1 MAFLKIENLTVNYGN
16 IKALKGIDIEVEK
29 NEIVTLIGS
38 NGAGKT
44 TTMNTIAGL
53 KRSSGG
59 RIMFDGEDI
68 TQMGTPQ
75 IVKKGLTLSPEGR
88 QVFPKLSVFEN
99 IELGAYTRS
108 KKERDEMLEVVYD
121 LFPKLKERRSQSAG
135 TLSGGEQQMLAVGR
149 ALMCKPKLLMLDE
162 PSLGLA
168 PLIVKEIFDLI
179 VKINKL
185 GTTILLVEQNARMAL
200 AISQRGYVLETG
212 KIILKA
218 DADYLLN
225 SEEVKN
231 AYLGGV

>member
-1 MAFLKIENLTVNYGN
+1 MKIENLTVNYGN

-108 KKERDEMLEVVYD
+108 KKREMKCWKWCMTC
-121 LFPKLKERRSQSAG
+121 FQS
-135 TLSGGEQQMLAVGR
+135 
-149 ALMCKPKLLMLDE
+149 
-162 PSLGLA
+162 
-168 PLIVKEIFDLI
+168 
-179 VKINKL
+179 
-185 GTTILLVEQNARMAL
+185 
-200 AISQRGYVLETG
+200 
-212 KIILKA
+212 
-218 DADYLLN
+218 
-225 SEEVKN
+225 
-231 AYLGGV
+231 